1 MNFAIHTDK
10 RISATEYARL
20 MESVSWGTGYSDDS
34 IRKSLA
40 AYPFIA
46 HARSNEGEL
55 IGFVS
60 AFSDGAFSTLL
71 GELVVHPDSQ
81 RKGIGRALLN
91 AVERNYVG
99 VPVYAKPLGS
109 AALFF
114 AACGYREPSVAMR
127 TLFKRNG
134 AEG

>member
-1 MNFAIHTDK
+1 
-10 RISATEYARL
+10 
-20 MESVSWGTGYSDDS
+20 MESVSWGSGYSDDS

-46 HARSNEGEL
+46 HARSSKGEL
-55 IGFVS
+55 VGFVS
-60 AFSDGAFSTLL
+60 AFSDGSFSTLL

-81 RKGIGRALLN
+81 RRGVGRALLK

-114 AACGYREPSVAMR
+114 AACGYREPSVTMK
-127 TLFKRNG
+127 TLFNRNG